1 VGNTP
6 TPADGVHS
14 MVPREEMSESARK
27 LRDTYAR
34 TPGAPLVQ
42 REFGFYCLDRWRRE
56 GMPTDVPLHELF
68 QYDPPGNYG
77 LGQLGWC
84 EAAFLPAFEVEVIED
99 RGEHEV
105 VRDYAG
111 RHVLYFKGRRDG
123 FMPEYLEHPVR
134 DARTWEEDVKWR
146 LDPSSEERYSDLGPR
161 MEAAREQARRGQMI
175 SQGLIGG
182 YMYLRSLIGP
192 EHVLYAF
199 HDQPALIHDC
209 MTTWF
214 TLADAVISR
223 HQEHV
228 TIDELFLA
236 EDICYNH
243 GPLISPAM
251 IGEFLAP
258 YYEQLIANV
267 KARQIDRDRHLY
279 LHIDT
284 DGYAPPVMPV
294 YKTLGMDAMSPFEV
308 ASGCDVVAVGQ
319 EHPDVA
325 LFGGMDKR
333 VLAQGK
339 AAIDAMVERVLPAM
353 RERGGYIPTCDHG
366 VPEEVPYEDYLYY
379 RARCV
384 ELGS

>member
-1 VGNTP
+1 
-6 TPADGVHS
+6 
-14 MVPREEMSESARK
+14 MVPREEMSEGARK
-27 LRDTYAR
+27 LRDTYTR

-214 TLADAVISR
+214 DLADAVISR

-308 ASGCDVVAVGQ
+308 ASGCDVVAVGR

-325 LFGGMDKR
+325 LFGGIDKR

-339 AAIDAMVERVLPAM
+339 AAIDAMVERILPAM

-366 VPEEVPYEDYLYY
+366 VPEEVPYEDYLHY

>member
-1 VGNTP
+1 MGNTP